1 MKQKLI
7 LFALSAM
14 AAILPASAKSLRPV
28 IYVNPEV
35 TTHIIMPEQLKMVD
49 ISTDI
54 IAGDQC
60 TDNMI
65 RLKPLITDSITAHQ
79 PMDFLGTVTLIGE
92 RYMAQYDM
100 VYNDDPTRSE
110 SFYKVKY
117 EDCANYSNPNVA
129 MPEGEMA
136 NYAWAISNSKRKYNT
151 VRSKAFGIEA
161 SIYNIYSIGDYFFI
175 DLYLQNKTNIAYDIS
190 QLRVS
195 LTDKKETKATNSQT
209 LELTPAYV
217 LNNGKSFKRDYRQV
231 IVLERLTF
239 PEEKVLNIEFSE
251 NQISGRVLTI
261 PVEYEDILKADSF
274 DKTKLNAYENLADEN
289 KGLLKEIYRLNCELR
304 TKNCLLDKANSEL
317 NSLGKQMKKTKSKYL
332 KMEQK
337 LQAMLKINKQFKKLQ
352 EDMAVM
358 DKEDLNIE
366 IGDPEPE
373 HENLTMSDI
382 E

>member
-1 MKQKLI
+1 MKQKLV

-14 AAILPASAKSLRPV
+14 AAILPATAKSLRPV

-65 RLKPLITDSITAHQ
+65 RLKPMITDSIRAHK

-151 VRSKAFGIEA
+151 VRSKAFGSEA
-161 SIYNIYSIGDYFFI
+161 SIYNIYSIGD
-175 DLYLQNKTNIAYDIS
+175 
-190 QLRVS
+190 
-195 LTDKKETKATNSQT
+195 
-209 LELTPAYV
+209 
-217 LNNGKSFKRDYRQV
+217 
-231 IVLERLTF
+231 
-239 PEEKVLNIEFSE
+239 
-251 NQISGRVLTI
+251 
-261 PVEYEDILKADSF
+261 
-274 DKTKLNAYENLADEN
+274 
-289 KGLLKEIYRLNCELR
+289 
-304 TKNCLLDKANSEL
+304 
-317 NSLGKQMKKTKSKYL
+317 
-332 KMEQK
+332 
-337 LQAMLKINKQFKKLQ
+337 
-352 EDMAVM
+352 
-358 DKEDLNIE
+358 
-366 IGDPEPE
+366 
-373 HENLTMSDI
+373 
-382 E
+382 